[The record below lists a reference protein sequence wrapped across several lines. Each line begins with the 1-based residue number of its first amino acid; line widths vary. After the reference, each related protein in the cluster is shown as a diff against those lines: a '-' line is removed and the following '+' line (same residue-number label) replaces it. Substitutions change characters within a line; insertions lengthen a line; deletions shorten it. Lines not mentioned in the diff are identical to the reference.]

1 MPSPH
6 VQRSFKIRGR
16 AHLFTWSDIG
26 DASQEDYAEA
36 FKTRAVA
43 AAKAVLG
50 DELHWKVGKEQH
62 QNGHWHVHLFVVR
75 KDDVQKN
82 LGRRMDIDGHHPNA
96 RRFTWTRESIK
107 NGFDY
112 PEKED
117 EEAIDNVESNDT
129 LLNELFPEQP
139 LARGQGDLNAAFRDA
154 LAENTYDAAM
164 GIIRDRAPR
173 DFVLQHATI
182 ERYFRVHFAPEF
194 SSPYKIS
201 DFNRPVLDWSESS
214 ISKRASYVLVGPPG
228 MGKTFYAL
236 ANFERPLFVNHLD
249 DLSKFNPA
257 NHDGIVFDEI
267 SVRKW
272 PVGSIKSILD
282 RELPRSI
289 HIRYKTAF
297 IPAGVKKIFCVNN
310 IQDLVPEHQCS
321 DDDLQAIE
329 SRKEVIAVEDK
340 LF

>member
-1 MPSPH
+1 MPAPP
-6 VQRSFKIRGR
+6 QASFKIRGR

-26 DASQEDYAEA
+26 DSSQEDYAEA
-36 FKTRAVA
+36 FKGRAVA
-43 AAKAVLG
+43 AARHVLG
-50 DELHWKVGKEQH
+50 DDIHFKVGKEQH

-75 KDDVQKN
+75 QDEAQKN
-82 LGRRMDIDGHHPNA
+82 LGRRMDIDGKHPNA
-96 RRFTWTRESIK
+96 KRFTWTRASVL
-107 NGFDY
+107 NGLLY

-117 EEAIDNVESNDT
+117 EEATDNIESNDAF
-129 LLNELFPEQP
+129 LDELFPNNG
-139 LARGQGDLNAAFRDA
+139 ASGGKADLDAAFRDA
-154 LAENTYDAAM
+154 LAQGTYEAAM

-194 SSPYKIS
+194 TSPYKID
-201 DFNRPVLDWSESS
+201 DFTRPVLDWSESS
-214 ISKRASYVLVGPPG
+214 ISKRASYVLCGPPG
-228 MGKTFYAL
+228 VGKTFYAL
-236 ANFERPLFVNHLD
+236 ANFEQPLFVNHLD
-249 DLSKFNPA
+249 DLAKFNPA
-257 NHDGIVFDEI
+257 HHDGIVFDEI

-310 IQDLVPEHQCS
+310 LQDLVPEAQCS
-321 DDDLQAIE
+321 DDDLQAVE
-329 SRKEVIAVEDK
+329 SRKEVILMPDR